1 MNELELL
8 QKIRG
13 YLEALYEMR
22 EAQKIYFKTRS
33 NDVLIRAKEYEKK
46 IDSEHAE
53 ISQNV
58 YDLWYMANEYQ
69 KQIEAQFRDM

>member
-1 MNELELL
+1 MNELQLL
-8 QKIRG
+8 QKFKD
-13 YLEALYEMR
+13 YLKALYGMR

-33 NDVLIRAKEYEKK
+33 NDALIRAKEYEKK

-69 KQIEAQFRDM
+69 KQKEEEFRDM